1 MIRPLRLIAVS
12 AWLGVVLA
20 TRAWPVAAA
29 DQAVIEAGRQEFQRS
44 CAACHGKDAR
54 GQGPMADLL
63 RTPPPDLTALARRN
77 GGRFPL
83 RRVLE
88 IIDGRR
94 LPRAHGPR
102 EMPIWGD
109 RFHEEAAEVYGP
121 QGAGPIVR
129 LRLLQLVFYL
139 QSIQAAAR

>member
-1 MIRPLRLIAVS
+1 MPRPLRLIALS
-12 AWLGVVLA
+12 AWLAVALVAPARTAA
-20 TRAWPVAAA
+20 TADRAA
-29 DQAVIEAGRQEFQRS
+29 IEAGHREFQRS
-44 CAACHGKDAR
+44 CAACHGQDAR
-54 GQGPMADLL
+54 GGGPMADVL
-63 RTPPPDLTALARRN
+63 RTAPPDLTGLARRN

-83 RRVLE
+83 RRVLD

-121 QGAGPIVR
+121 RGAGPVVR

-139 QSIQAAAR
+139 QSIQAAPR

>member
-1 MIRPLRLIAVS
+1 
-12 AWLGVVLA
+12 
-20 TRAWPVAAA
+20 
-29 DQAVIEAGRQEFQRS
+29 
-44 CAACHGKDAR
+44 
-54 GQGPMADLL
+54 MADVL
-63 RTPPPDLTALARRN
+63 RTAPPDLTRLARRN

-94 LPRAHGPR
+94 LPDAHGPR

-109 RFHEEAAEVYGP
+109 RLREEAAEVYGP
-121 QGAGPIVR
+121 HGAVPVVR

-139 QSIQAAAR
+139 QSIQTAGR